1 MEIALLFLRQFSTR
15 LLLHPRNNA
24 DEADDLADTLAQKI
38 NSYLFT
44 LVIRRPN
51 CWYILVDVCVF
62 VREEKATT
70 KRGESKFKFNLNANE
85 NLTGDNKKKGGVT
98 FFGAVWGWTLIEV

>member
-1 MEIALLFLRQFSTR
+1 M
-15 LLLHPRNNA
+15 
-24 DEADDLADTLAQKI
+24 
-38 NSYLFT
+38 
-44 LVIRRPN
+44 
-51 CWYILVDVCVF
+51 CVF